1 MDGDAMD
8 MDLNGEAYGRCLS
21 SFVDEGS
28 KESHRYYLARR
39 TLLEMLRDR
48 GYAVSSSD
56 IELSLQDFRSIH
68 GQNPDTDRLRIS
80 ACLRSDPAN
89 KEGAGRSVVELIEFA
104 KKRVPKSEWRN
115 TKVQLM
121 GSSELEG
128 VELVA
133 REAIF
138 ESCRRVLRS
147 SGFLFKNEW
156 VAIMEDKTEE
166 KEKDEEKSKHF
177 LLKLKQVL
185 VIFCEPTAV
194 KVNTIRSIASQIMNR
209 ESLTRLILV
218 VQNQMTN
225 QAQKAV
231 DLFSFKVEI
240 FQITD
245 LLVNITKHVLKPTHR
260 VLNDKEKQNLLKKFS
275 LEEKQI
281 PRMLQKDAIA
291 RYYGWEKGQVVKV
304 SYSDEIT
311 ESHVTYRCVW

>member
-1 MDGDAMD
+1 MGDGARYD
-8 MDLNGEAYGRCLS
+8 M
-21 SFVDEGS
+21 
-28 KESHRYYLARR
+28 
-39 TLLEMLRDR
+39 
-48 GYAVSSSD
+48 
-56 IELSLQDFRSIH
+56 
-68 GQNPDTDRLRIS
+68 
-80 ACLRSDPAN
+80 
-89 KEGAGRSVVELIEFA
+89 
-104 KKRVPKSEWRN
+104 
-115 TKVQLM
+115 
-121 GSSELEG
+121 
-128 VELVA
+128 
-133 REAIF
+133 
-138 ESCRRVLRS
+138 
-147 SGFLFKNEW
+147 
-156 VAIMEDKTEE
+156 
-166 KEKDEEKSKHF
+166 
-177 LLKLKQVL
+177 VL

-291 RYYGWEKGQVVKV
+291 WYYGWEKGQVVKV

>member
-1 MDGDAMD
+1 MINDNDVPARYG
-8 MDLNGEAYGRCLS
+8 LNSC
-21 SFVDEGS
+21 
-28 KESHRYYLARR
+28 
-39 TLLEMLRDR
+39 
-48 GYAVSSSD
+48 
-56 IELSLQDFRSIH
+56 
-68 GQNPDTDRLRIS
+68 QNCS
-80 ACLRSDPAN
+80 
-89 KEGAGRSVVELIEFA
+89 FA
-104 KKRVPKSEWRN
+104 KWD
-115 TKVQLM
+115 
-121 GSSELEG
+121 SSNRC
-128 VELVA
+128 
-133 REAIF
+133 RETN
-138 ESCRRVLRS
+138 ESRF
-147 SGFLFKNEW
+147 GAQK
-156 VAIMEDKTEE
+156 
-166 KEKDEEKSKHF
+166 
-177 LLKLKQVL
+177 VL

-194 KVNTIRSIASQIMNR
+194 TIRSIASQIMNR

-291 RYYGWEKGQVVKV
+291 RYYGREKGQVVKV

-311 ESHVTYRCVW
+311 ESHVTYRCDCSVAKTRVFYYKVMSSTLNISKQIYVGKVTRISCQNLYSRMIYP

>member
-80 ACLRSDPAN
+80 ASLRSDPAN
-89 KEGAGRSVVELIEFA
+89 K
-104 KKRVPKSEWRN
+104 
-115 TKVQLM
+115 
-121 GSSELEG
+121 
-128 VELVA
+128 
-133 REAIF
+133 
-138 ESCRRVLRS
+138 
-147 SGFLFKNEW
+147 
-156 VAIMEDKTEE
+156 
-166 KEKDEEKSKHF
+166 
-177 LLKLKQVL
+177 VL

-240 FQITD
+240 FQ
-245 LLVNITKHVLKPTHR
+245 PTHR

>member
-1 MDGDAMD
+1 MDGDAVD

-68 GQNPDTDRLRIS
+68 GQNPDADRLRIFAS
-80 ACLRSDPAN
+80 LRSGPAN
-89 KEGAGRSVVELIEFA
+89 K
-104 KKRVPKSEWRN
+104 
-115 TKVQLM
+115 
-121 GSSELEG
+121 
-128 VELVA
+128 
-133 REAIF
+133 
-138 ESCRRVLRS
+138 
-147 SGFLFKNEW
+147 
-156 VAIMEDKTEE
+156 
-166 KEKDEEKSKHF
+166 
-177 LLKLKQVL
+177 
-185 VIFCEPTAV
+185 
-194 KVNTIRSIASQIMNR
+194 IMNR
-209 ESLTRLILV
+209 ETVTRLILV

-240 FQITD
+240 FQI
-245 LLVNITKHVLKPTHR
+245 PW
-260 VLNDKEKQNLLKKFS
+260 
-275 LEEKQI
+275 
-281 PRMLQKDAIA
+281 MLQKDAIA

-311 ESHVTYRCVW
+311 ESHVTYCCVWWCVFHFRIFCLTICHLC

>member
-80 ACLRSDPAN
+80 ASLRSDPAN
-89 KEGAGRSVVELIEFA
+89 K
-104 KKRVPKSEWRN
+104 
-115 TKVQLM
+115 
-121 GSSELEG
+121 
-128 VELVA
+128 
-133 REAIF
+133 
-138 ESCRRVLRS
+138 
-147 SGFLFKNEW
+147 
-156 VAIMEDKTEE
+156 
-166 KEKDEEKSKHF
+166 
-177 LLKLKQVL
+177 VL